1 MTVSVKFSLDGVL
14 KVDDVEQT
22 ITTNAVFKVQWMDE
36 LLKWNPDNFGGIG
49 IKVTVRLTLTRRP
62 TFILLNVYLPI
73 IILSFLNAA
82 VFAVPVDSGEK
93 LSYVLTVLL
102 SLAVFMSTVSGML
115 PTTSNH
121 TPYITI
127 YLSCLI
133 VISTLSVLMTHSFK
147 M

>member
-1 MTVSVKFSLDGVL
+1 M
-14 KVDDVEQT
+14 VEWT
-22 ITTNAVFKVQWMDE
+22 DE
-36 LLKWNPDNFGGIG
+36 LLKWNPDNFGGIN
-49 IKVTVRLTLTRRP
+49 IINIPKEKRWLPHIMIINSVHERDLFSKQSSPFQVTQNGSP
-62 TFILLNVYLPI
+62 TFILLNVYLPV

-115 PTTSNH
+115 PTTSNR

-127 YLSCLI
+127 
-133 VISTLSVLMTHSFK
+133 
-147 M
+147 